1 MANGSLLRARKLAA
15 NDAQNARFLE
25 LFQQLMRSA
34 WSVGHKQDYDALLTL
49 REWSQ
54 EATKMGRDERKAFL
68 DYCMN
73 QVRENYVTNYG
84 APEMIY
90 QTHTER
96 EFSSR
101 FARFVND
108 NNVEGLLDE
117 FSLAQRQIEQNA
129 NAAIVFFDLAMKMIV
144 MIK

>member
-1 MANGSLLRARKLAA
+1 
-15 NDAQNARFLE
+15 
-25 LFQQLMRSA
+25 MRSA

-54 EATKMGRDERKAFL
+54 DAAKMGRDERKAFL

-73 QVRENYVTNYG
+73 QVRENYITNYG
-84 APEMIY
+84 EPEMIY

-108 NNVEGLLDE
+108 RNVEGLLGQ

-129 NAAIVFFDLAMKMIV
+129 NAGIVFFDLALQMIV
-144 MIK
+144 LIK